1 MIVGVHHFA
10 VNVRD
15 FERMR
20 RFYQEAF
27 GFTPVDEGFAWKD
40 AQAIDRIIDVEGSA
54 ARTTMLRAGNC
65 YIELF
70 EYSAPP
76 PRASGPLKPQ
86 DRGYTHFC
94 VDTDDMAADFERLKR
109 CGVDF
114 RGRDYVDINEVKTIY
129 GYDPEGNLIELQQ
142 LAPDHRFALGTVAG

>member
-15 FERMR
+15 FDRML

-27 GFTPVDEGFAWKD
+27 GFKPVDEGFTWKD
-40 AQAIDRIIDVEGSA
+40 SPEIDHIIDTEGSA
-54 ARTTMLRAGNC
+54 ARTTMLKAGNT

-70 EYSAPP
+70 QYTAPA
-76 PRASGPLKPQ
+76 PRGDGPLKPQ

-94 VDTDDMAADFERLKR
+94 IDTDDMAADYAHLKR

-114 RGRDYVDINEVKTIY
+114 RGRDFVDINEVKTIY

-142 LAPDHRFALGTVAG
+142 LHPDHRFALGGLAK